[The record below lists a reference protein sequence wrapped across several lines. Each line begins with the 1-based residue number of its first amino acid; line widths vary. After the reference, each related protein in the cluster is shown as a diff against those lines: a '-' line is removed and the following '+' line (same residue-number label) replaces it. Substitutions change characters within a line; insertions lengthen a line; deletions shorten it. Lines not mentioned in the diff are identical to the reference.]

1 VKYWCGAGVLARE
14 TLASKK
20 KVSRI
25 SLTQILRLN
34 DFPAA
39 DAGSASADM
48 LGGGAHFGVNRTQ
61 IYVPAPL
68 AHIVGVADGVSE
80 LRPLAAN
87 ITNSCHN
94 SEFPSRPVAEA
105 LILQEYAV
113 FRQVK
118 QLPEMTISG

>member
-1 VKYWCGAGVLARE
+1 MSTINVARKFSP
-14 TLASKK
+14 TKPL
-20 KVSRI
+20 
-25 SLTQILRLN
+25 LRLD

-39 DAGSASADM
+39 DAGGASADM

-61 IYVPAPL
+61 IHVPAPL
-68 AHIVGVADGVSE
+68 AHIVRVANGISE

-87 ITNSCHN
+87 VTNSCHN

-105 LILQEYAV
+105 LILQEYAA

-118 QLPEMTISG
+118 HLPEMPISG